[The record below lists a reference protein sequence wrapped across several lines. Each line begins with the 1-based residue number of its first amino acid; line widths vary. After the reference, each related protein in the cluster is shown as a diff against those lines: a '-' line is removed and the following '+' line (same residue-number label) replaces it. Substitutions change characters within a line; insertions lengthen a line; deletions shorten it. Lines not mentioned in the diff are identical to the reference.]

1 MTPPEPTS
9 QHQWLQQLVGEWTMT
24 GTVEMGPDTPTH
36 ESTHES
42 TGKETVYSLGG
53 LWFVCEGEGCIPDG
67 APGQMRMTLGYDT
80 TKQKFVGS
88 WVGSMM
94 TNMWV
99 YEGELDDTGKIL
111 TLNTEGPGFEE
122 GTIGKYRDVIEFKS
136 NDQRILTSHAL
147 GADGAWNQFMQAD
160 YRRVK

>member
-1 MTPPEPTS
+1 MTA
-9 QHQWLQQLVGEWTMT
+9 
-24 GTVEMGPDTPTH
+24 TVEMGPDTPTH
-36 ESTHES
+36 ESA
-42 TGKETVYSLGG
+42 GKETVYSLGG
-53 LWFVCEGEGCIPDG
+53 LWFVCEGEGCIPG
-67 APGQMRMTLGYDT
+67 GPPGQMRTTLGFDT

-94 TNMWV
+94 PNMWV

-136 NDQRILTSHAL
+136 NDHRVLTSYAL
-147 GADGAWNQFMQAD
+147 GADGTWNQFMQAD
-160 YRRVK
+160 YHRVK